1 MLLGAKDGE
10 MLPPQT
16 SAAGVELMVVC
27 TRRALQIDDK
37 QRMEATQELQ
47 SKKFEELA
55 NRRLRELRQEAQ
67 IEQRG

>member
-1 MLLGAKDGE
+1 

-16 SAAGVELMVVC
+16 SPAGVELMVVC

-37 QRMEATQELQ
+37 QRQEATQELQ